1 MIQDYQLDHSLSLR
15 LYKSVFDNVLLEHV
29 ALLHVLPLAVRARLG
44 SDLDS
49 GLNFRDSTL
58 FLGHKSSDVSYP
70 QSL

>member
-49 GLNFRDSTL
+49 GL
-58 FLGHKSSDVSYP
+58 
-70 QSL
+70 